1 MSCSGFDPAPPPR
14 ISTPPD
20 VGQARPGPSPRVV
33 SALVL
38 DDAFSRRLISAPRRS
53 SSESPCPRGYWYH
66 VISSAVFAG
75 YVDGSYLSENT
86 CYCC

>member
-20 VGQARPGPSPRVV
+20 VGPARAGHSPRVV

-53 SSESPCPRGYWYH
+53 LPLSRLIH
-66 VISSAVFAG
+66 VGTDS
-75 YVDGSYLSENT
+75 T
-86 CYCC
+86 